1 MLLVTYGHSA
11 KIDTYLYLNRIRLFF
26 LVIKNIGFTNF
37 AVNLAV
43 LDTMSIS
50 SRVIYLDSNATTPV
64 MPLALEAARA
74 VMEDDYGNPSS
85 VHSSGLQA
93 KAVME
98 QARKTASDL
107 IGCSEGKLLFVSGA
121 TEGIQ
126 TAVFSAL
133 LALRDRQARGESLA
147 TDLLYGATEH
157 KAVPESLHHWNTV
170 LKLNF
175 RIIPIPVDHAGR
187 HDLQFLERHLPQA
200 GLVCTM
206 AANNETG
213 VITDLIAIEKLLKDS
228 PAYWLVDGVQAL
240 GKLPLKLNQH
250 RIDYSLFSGHK
261 LYAPKGIGMLYVHK
275 NAPFTPLLAGGG
287 QESSLRSGT
296 ENVSGIA
303 ALGAVLQALSD
314 GVSFRDH
321 ATLSRFR
328 LQLLE
333 AMREAFPGLILN
345 ASLEESLPTTLNFSV
360 PGLTSKEILDLFDAA
375 DVRVSAGSA
384 CSAAKAQPSFVLQAM
399 SLPEWQAASAV
410 RVSFGPATTQEYID
424 EACKRVRVCGEALRK
439 TCMVTGDIEPLPANG
454 VMQLSFGAACTWM
467 IASAATKEC
476 IVIDPLPELIERIAK
491 YMRCQHY
498 VIKAILSTQ
507 SHDAQPQHSQAL
519 IQLLSDAYTG
529 PSTNTLVGERLNLG
543 DKQIQGLSVNTQKG
557 KRNIY
562 LYGDSN
568 MPAEFVFT
576 GDIMHDGMLSSDE
589 RDQLAHHITN
599 LSLLCAAYDFDK
611 QLVTRLEVPC
621 DCNIESVTIPSSD
634 LQAFL
639 TAHPGTVMVDVR
651 EPYEQQ
657 LSHFEVPADT
667 QVRHVPLSR
676 LANGLSEWLKES
688 ELGPTPLLF
697 FCRTGGRS
705 SQAVQ
710 CLRRLGYE
718 QAWHIAGGLAL
729 WQH

>member
-1 MLLVTYGHSA
+1 
-11 KIDTYLYLNRIRLFF
+11 
-26 LVIKNIGFTNF
+26 
-37 AVNLAV
+37 
-43 LDTMSIS
+43 MSNYS

-98 QARKTASDL
+98 HARKTACDL
-107 IGCSEGKLLFVSGA
+107 LGCSEGKLLFVSGA

-133 LALRDRQARGESLA
+133 LALREKKARGENIG

-157 KAVPESLHHWNTV
+157 KAVPESLHHWNSV
-170 LKLNF
+170 LNLNF
-175 RIIPIPVDHAGR
+175 RVIAMPVDSAGR
-187 HDLQFLERHLPQA
+187 HDLNFLADHIATA

-213 VITDLIAIEKLLKDS
+213 VITKLDEIEKLLKNS
-228 PAYWLVDGVQAL
+228 AAYWMVDGVQAL

-275 NAPFTPLLAGGG
+275 DAPFTPLLAGGG

-303 ALGAVLQALSD
+303 ALGAVMEALGD
-314 GVSFRDH
+314 GHTFRDH
-321 ATLSRFR
+321 DTLHRFR

-333 AMREAFPGLILN
+333 AMKDAFPGLILN
-345 ASLEESLPTTLNFSV
+345 APLEETLPTTLNFSV

-424 EACKRVRVCGEALRK
+424 EACKRVRVCGDALRK
-439 TCMVTGDIEPLPANG
+439 TCMVTGDIEPLPADG
-454 VMQLSFGAACTWM
+454 VIQLSFGSSCTWI
-467 IASAATKEC
+467 IADAKTKQC
-476 IVIDPLPELIERIAK
+476 CVIDPLPELNERIAK

-498 VIKAILSTQ
+498 QVKAVLSTN
-507 SHDAQPQHSQAL
+507 SHDGQSIHSK
-519 IQLLSDAYTG
+519 QLESL
-529 PSTNTLVGERLNLG
+529 LG
-543 DKQIQGLSVNTQKG
+543 DYLLTTANARDADGFFVDQVININAKECSVMQLGDASLRRITIQGLAKSFSL
-557 KRNIY
+557 Y
-562 LYGDSN
+562 LYTHLNQESTFAFCGDALN
-568 MPAEFVFT
+568 E
-576 GDIMHDGMLSSDE
+576 GMD
-589 RDQLAHHITN
+589 DHAN
-599 LSLLCAAYDFDK
+599 LSILTKELSENTLLCAAHDPEK
-611 QLVTRLEVPC
+611 LLVTRLAPSTPCCLEEVT
-621 DCNIESVTIPSSD
+621 VPSTD
-634 LQAFL
+634 LGRFL
-639 TAHPGTVMVDVR
+639 EKHPGTTMIDVR

-657 LSHFEVPADT
+657 LSHFDVPAGT
-667 QVRHVPLSR
+667 EVIHMPLSR
-676 LANGLSEWLKES
+676 LANGINHWMSRTEKE
-688 ELGPTPLLF
+688 GPLLF

-710 CLRRLGYE
+710 CLRRLGHKN
-718 QAWHIAGGLAL
+718 AWHIAGGLAL

>member
-1 MLLVTYGHSA
+1 
-11 KIDTYLYLNRIRLFF
+11 
-26 LVIKNIGFTNF
+26 
-37 AVNLAV
+37 
-43 LDTMSIS
+43 MSIS
-50 SRVIYLDSNATTPV
+50 TRVIYLDSNATTPV

-98 QARKTASDL
+98 QARATACEL
-107 IGCSEGKLLFVSGA
+107 LGCSEGKLLFVSGA

-133 LALRDRQARGESLA
+133 LALREKQARGEKVG

-157 KAVPESLHHWNTV
+157 KAVPESLHHWNNV
-170 LKLNF
+170 LKLDF
-175 RIIPIPVDHAGR
+175 RIIAIPVDHAGR
-187 HDLQFLERHLPQA
+187 HDLKFIKDHIDDA
-200 GLVCTM
+200 GLICTM

-213 VITDLIAIEKLLKDS
+213 VITDLAGIESLIQPS

-261 LYAPKGIGMLYVHK
+261 LYAPKGIGMLYVR
-275 NAPFTPLLAGGG
+275 NGAPFTPLLAGGG

-303 ALGAVLQALSD
+303 ALGAVMQALSD
-314 GVSFRDH
+314 GISFRDH

-328 LQLLE
+328 LQLLD
-333 AMREAFPGLILN
+333 AMRDAFPGLILN

-399 SLPEWQAASAV
+399 ALPEWQAASAV

-424 EACKRVRVCGEALRK
+424 EACKRVRVCGDALRK
-439 TCMVTGDIEPLPANG
+439 TCMVTGDIEPLPAEG
-454 VMQLSFGAACTWM
+454 VMQLSFGAACTWI
-467 IASAATKEC
+467 IANAATKEC
-476 IVIDPLPELIERIAK
+476 VVIDPLPELIERIAK

-498 VIKAILSTQ
+498 SVKAVLATNSHAQQENHNNALIKLLADTYSGEK
-507 SHDAQPQHSQAL
+507 SHDGS
-519 IQLLSDAYTG
+519 G
-529 PSTNTLVGERLNLG
+529 F
-543 DKQIQGLSVNTQKG
+543 
-557 KRNIY
+557 
-562 LYGDSN
+562 YGDSN
-568 MPAEFVFT
+568 SPEANLQNGYLMLGEMRIKKLACQLQSGTNFVYLY
-576 GDIMHDGMLSSDE
+576 GSSDSQIQFAFCGDVLSDSE
-589 RDQLAHHITN
+589 LSAEQKLEIKNQFSKHTLICVAH
-599 LSLLCAAYDFDK
+599 DFDK
-611 QLVTRLEVPC
+611 QLVSRLDAPQEC
-621 DCNIESVTIPSSD
+621 KLEEVTIPSSG
-634 LQAFL
+634 LNEFL
-639 TAHPGTVMVDVR
+639 RAHPGTVMVDVR

-657 LSHFEVPADT
+657 LSHFDVPAGT
-667 QVRHVPLSR
+667 EVLHVPLSR
-676 LANGLSEWLKES
+676 LANGVDRWLRSDDTEKA
-688 ELGPTPLLF
+688 PLLF

-710 CLRRLGYE
+710 CLRRLGYAD
-718 QAWHIAGGLAL
+718 AWHIAGGLAL

>member
-1 MLLVTYGHSA
+1 
-11 KIDTYLYLNRIRLFF
+11 
-26 LVIKNIGFTNF
+26 
-37 AVNLAV
+37 
-43 LDTMSIS
+43 MSIS
-50 SRVIYLDSNATTPV
+50 TRVIYLDSNATTPV

-98 QARKTASDL
+98 QARATACEL
-107 IGCSEGKLLFVSGA
+107 LGCSEGKLLFVSGA

-133 LALRDRQARGESLA
+133 LALREKQAGGEKIG

-157 KAVPESLHHWNTV
+157 KAVPESLHHWNSV
-170 LKLNF
+170 LKLGF
-175 RIIPIPVDHAGR
+175 RIIAIPVDHAGR
-187 HDLQFLERHLPQA
+187 HDLKFIKDHIDDA
-200 GLVCTM
+200 GLICTM

-213 VITDLIAIEKLLKDS
+213 VITDLVGIESLIQHS
-228 PAYWLVDGVQAL
+228 PAFWLVDGVQAL

-261 LYAPKGIGMLYVHK
+261 LYAPKGIGMLYVR
-275 NAPFTPLLAGGG
+275 NGAPFTPLLAGGG

-303 ALGAVLQALSD
+303 ALGAVMQALSD
-314 GVSFRDH
+314 GTSFRDH

-328 LQLLE
+328 LQLLD
-333 AMREAFPGLILN
+333 AMRDAFPGLILN

-399 SLPEWQAASAV
+399 ALPEWQAASAV
-410 RVSFGPATTQEYID
+410 RVSFGPATTQDYID
-424 EACKRVRVCGEALRK
+424 EACKRVRVCGDALRK
-439 TCMVTGDIEPLPANG
+439 TCMVTGDIEPLPAEG
-454 VMQLSFGAACTWM
+454 VMQLSFGAACTWI
-467 IASAATKEC
+467 IANAATKEC
-476 IVIDPLPELIERIAK
+476 VVIDPLPELIERIAK

-498 VIKAILSTQ
+498 SVKAVLATN
-507 SHDAQPQHSQAL
+507 SHAQQEDHNTAL
-519 IQLLSDAYTG
+519 IKLLADAY
-529 PSTNTLVGERLNLG
+529 SGENG
-543 DKQIQGLSVNTQKG
+543 HNGSGFYSDSNSPSVNLQNGYLMLGEMRIKKLACQLQSGTHFV
-557 KRNIY
+557 Y
-562 LYGDSN
+562 LYGASDSQIQF
-568 MPAEFVFT
+568 AFC
-576 GDIMHDGMLSSDE
+576 GDVLSNPELSSE
-589 RDQLAHHITN
+589 QMLEIKNQFSKHTLICVAH
-599 LSLLCAAYDFDK
+599 DFDK
-611 QLVTRLEVPC
+611 QLVSRLETPQEC
-621 DCNIESVTIPSSD
+621 KLEEVTIPSSG
-634 LQAFL
+634 LNEFL
-639 TAHPGTVMVDVR
+639 RAHPGTVMVDVR

-657 LSHFEVPADT
+657 LSHFDVPAGT
-667 QVRHVPLSR
+667 EVLHVPLSR
-676 LANGLSEWLKES
+676 LANGVDRWLRSDDNEK
-688 ELGPTPLLF
+688 TPLLF

-710 CLRRLGYE
+710 CLRRLGYAE
-718 QAWHIAGGLAL
+718 AWHIAGGLAL

>member
-1 MLLVTYGHSA
+1 
-11 KIDTYLYLNRIRLFF
+11 
-26 LVIKNIGFTNF
+26 
-37 AVNLAV
+37 
-43 LDTMSIS
+43 MSIS

-98 QARKTASDL
+98 QARATACDL
-107 IGCSEGKLLFVSGA
+107 LGCSEGKLLFVSGA

-133 LALRDRQARGESLA
+133 LALREKQAQDEKVG

-170 LKLNF
+170 LNLNF
-175 RIIPIPVDHAGR
+175 RILAIPVDNAGR
-187 HDLQFLERHLPQA
+187 HDLKFIEEHIQDA
-200 GLVCTM
+200 GLICTM

-213 VITDLIAIEKLLKDS
+213 VITDLVSIENLIKDS

-275 NAPFTPLLAGGG
+275 DAPFTPLLAGGG

-303 ALGAVLQALSD
+303 ALGAVMKALGD
-314 GVSFRDH
+314 GISFRDH
-321 ATLSRFR
+321 ATLSRYR

-333 AMREAFPGLILN
+333 AMRDAFPGLILN

-399 SLPEWQAASAV
+399 ALPEWQAASAV
-410 RVSFGPATTQEYID
+410 RVSFGPATTQDYID

-439 TCMVTGDIEPLPANG
+439 TCMVTGDIEPLPADG
-454 VMQLSFGAACTWM
+454 VMQLSFGAACTWI
-467 IASAATKEC
+467 IANAATKEC
-476 IVIDPLPELIERIAK
+476 VVIDPLPELIERIAK

-498 VIKAILSTQ
+498 SVKAVLATNSHPQQDLHNSSLIK
-507 SHDAQPQHSQAL
+507 
-519 IQLLSDAYTG
+519 LLADAYSG
-529 PSTNTLVGERLNLG
+529 AQNDDPSGFYTDSNSSSLESSEKYLSLG
-543 DKQIQGLSVNTQKG
+543 KMKIRKLDSQLQTETHFV
-557 KRNIY
+557 Y
-562 LYGDSN
+562 LYGSTESQIQFAFCGDVLRNERLSN
-568 MPAEFVFT
+568 EQRS
-576 GDIMHDGMLSSDE
+576 DIENQFSKHTLICVAHDFE
-589 RDQLAHHITN
+589 
-599 LSLLCAAYDFDK
+599 K
-611 QLVTRLEVPC
+611 QLVSRLESSQEC
-621 DCNIESVTIPSSD
+621 KLEDVTIPSSG
-634 LQAFL
+634 LNEFL
-639 TAHPGTVMVDVR
+639 RTHPGTVMVDVR

-657 LSHFEVPADT
+657 LSHFDVPAGT
-667 QVRHVPLSR
+667 EVLHVPLSR
-676 LANGLSEWLKES
+676 LANGVDRWLRTEDHAKA
-688 ELGPTPLLF
+688 PLLF

-710 CLRRLGYE
+710 CLRRLGYAN
-718 QAWHIAGGLAL
+718 AWHIAGGLAL

>member
-1 MLLVTYGHSA
+1 
-11 KIDTYLYLNRIRLFF
+11 
-26 LVIKNIGFTNF
+26 
-37 AVNLAV
+37 
-43 LDTMSIS
+43 MSNYS

-98 QARKTASDL
+98 KARKTACEL
-107 IGCSEGKLLFVSGA
+107 LGCSEGKLLFVSGA

-133 LALRDRQARGESLA
+133 LALRDKKSRGKNIG

-170 LKLNF
+170 LNLNF
-175 RIIPIPVDHAGR
+175 RVIAIPVDSAGR
-187 HDLQFLERHLPQA
+187 HDLDFLANHIANA

-213 VITDLIAIEKLLKDS
+213 VITKLDEIEKLLKNS
-228 PAYWLVDGVQAL
+228 SAYWMVDGVQAL

-275 NAPFTPLLAGGG
+275 DAPFTPLRAGGG
-287 QESSLRSGT
+287 QEGSLRSGT

-303 ALGAVLQALSD
+303 ALGAVMEALTD
-314 GVSFRDH
+314 GKTFRDH
-321 ATLSRFR
+321 ATLHHFR

-333 AMREAFPGLILN
+333 AMQEAFPGLILN
-345 ASLEESLPTTLNFSV
+345 APLEETLPTTLNFSV

-410 RVSFGPATTQEYID
+410 RVSFGPATTQDYID

-439 TCMVTGDIEPLPANG
+439 TCMVTGDIEPLPADG
-454 VMQLSFGAACTWM
+454 VIQLSFGSSCTWI
-467 IASAATKEC
+467 IADAKAKQC
-476 IVIDPLPELIERIAK
+476 CVIDPLPELNERIAK

-498 VIKAILSTQ
+498 KVKAVLSTN
-507 SHDAQPQHSQAL
+507 SHDEQSIYSAQLRKLLLENAL
-519 IQLLSDAYTG
+519 DAGCEFDADGYFNDSVATYHDHQYPVLS
-529 PSTNTLVGERLNLG
+529 LG
-543 DKQIQGLSVNTQKG
+543 DQYLRRLKVTGATKSYNIFIVNSHVAKQDPTFAFC
-557 KRNIY
+557 
-562 LYGDSN
+562 GDALEEGAIDADSREALR
-568 MPAEFVFT
+568 AELT
-576 GDIMHDGMLSSDE
+576 EH
-589 RDQLAHHITN
+589 T
-599 LSLLCAAYDFDK
+599 LLCAAHDPDK
-611 QLVTRLEVPC
+611 LLVTRLAESAPCCLEEVTVPPH
-621 DCNIESVTIPSSD
+621 E
-634 LQAFL
+634 LKHFL
-639 TAHPGTVMVDVR
+639 RDHPGTTMIDVR

-657 LSHFEVPADT
+657 LSHFEVPEGT
-667 QVRHVPLSR
+667 EVIHMPLSR
-676 LANGLSEWLKES
+676 LANGAHSWLQQAEAK
-688 ELGPTPLLF
+688 TPLLF

-710 CLRRLGYE
+710 CLRRLGY
-718 QAWHIAGGLAL
+718 QDAWHVAGGLAL

>member
-1 MLLVTYGHSA
+1 MSTY
-11 KIDTYLYLNRIRLFF
+11 
-26 LVIKNIGFTNF
+26 
-37 AVNLAV
+37 
-43 LDTMSIS
+43 S

-98 QARKTASDL
+98 NARKTACEL
-107 IGCSEGKLLFVSGA
+107 LGCSDGKLLFVSGA

-133 LALRDRQARGESLA
+133 LALRDRKARGEDIG

-170 LKLNF
+170 LNLNF
-175 RIIPIPVDHAGR
+175 RVIAIPVDSVGR
-187 HDLQFLERHLPQA
+187 HDLTFLEQHIKTA

-213 VITDLIAIEKLLKDS
+213 VITKLDEIEKLLKDS
-228 PAYWLVDGVQAL
+228 AAYWMVDGVQAL

-275 NAPFTPLLAGGG
+275 DAPFTPLLAGGG
-287 QESSLRSGT
+287 QEGSLRSGT

-303 ALGAVLQALSD
+303 ALGAVMQALSD
-314 GVSFRDH
+314 GVTFRDH
-321 ATLSRFR
+321 ASLHRFR

-333 AMREAFPGLILN
+333 AMKEAFPGLILN
-345 ASLEESLPTTLNFSV
+345 APLEDTLPTTLNFSV

-439 TCMVTGDIEPLPANG
+439 TCMVTGDIEPLPADG
-454 VMQLSFGAACTWM
+454 VIQLSFGSACTWI
-467 IASAATKEC
+467 IADAESKQC
-476 IVIDPLPELIERIAK
+476 CVIDPLPELNERIAK

-498 VIKAILSTQ
+498 KVKAILSTA
-507 SHDAQPQHSQAL
+507 SHDHQVGHSAQLRSLLGEYFAADEANMLRSQDAFGFFSDLELTRNNQVIKAL
-519 IQLLSDAYTG
+519 SLGRQYVQQLHIRTEGNQASQTFTVY
-529 PSTNTLVGERLNLG
+529 LVGTGASNSNPDFAFCGDLVIACQGNIEGVRNLR
-543 DKQIQGLSVNTQKG
+543 DYISDQTLICSAHDPEKLLVSRMQ
-557 KRNIY
+557 
-562 LYGDSN
+562 
-568 MPAEFVFT
+568 PAEP
-576 GDIMHDGMLSSDE
+576 
-589 RDQLAHHITN
+589 
-599 LSLLCAAYDFDK
+599 CC
-611 QLVTRLEVPC
+611 LE
-621 DCNIESVTIPSSD
+621 EVTIPSHE
-634 LQAFL
+634 LETFL
-639 TAHPGTVMVDVR
+639 HDHPNTVMIDVR

-657 LSHFEVPADT
+657 LSHFDVPPGT
-667 QVRHVPLSR
+667 RVVHVPLSR
-676 LANGLSEWLKES
+676 LANGVKQWLQGSQNDE
-688 ELGPTPLLF
+688 TLLF

-710 CLRRLGYE
+710 CLRRLGY
-718 QAWHIAGGLAL
+718 QNAWHVAGGLAL

>member
-1 MLLVTYGHSA
+1 
-11 KIDTYLYLNRIRLFF
+11 
-26 LVIKNIGFTNF
+26 
-37 AVNLAV
+37 
-43 LDTMSIS
+43 MSIS

-93 KAVME
+93 KAVMD
-98 QARKTASDL
+98 QARKTACDL
-107 IGCSEGKLLFVSGA
+107 LGASEGKLLFVSGA

-133 LALRDRQARGESLA
+133 LALRDRQSKGETVA

-170 LKLNF
+170 LNLDF
-175 RIIPIPVDHAGR
+175 RIMAIPVDQAGR
-187 HDLQFLERHLPQA
+187 HDLEFLKQHIPNA

-213 VITDLIAIEKLLKDS
+213 VITDLVAIENLLKDS

-275 NAPFTPLLAGGG
+275 DAPFTPLLAGGG

-303 ALGAVLQALSD
+303 ALGAVMQALND

-321 ATLSRFR
+321 ATLTRFR
-328 LQLLE
+328 LQLLD
-333 AMREAFPGLILN
+333 AMRDAFPGLILN

-439 TCMVTGDIEPLPANG
+439 TCMVTGDIEPLPADG
-454 VMQLSFGAACTWM
+454 LMQLTFGAACTWI

-476 IVIDPLPELIERIAK
+476 VVIDPLPELIERIAK

-498 VIKAILSTQ
+498 TVKAILSTRSHVNQ
-507 SHDAQPQHSQAL
+507 SQHNQSL
-519 IQLLSDAYTG
+519 IQLLGEGFVGKASDGDGFYADSIDTTG
-529 PSTNTLVGERLNLG
+529 SPCLQLG
-543 DKQIQGLSVNTQKG
+543 DKELLQITVQVNQEE
-557 KRNIY
+557 RCVY
-562 LYGDSN
+562 LYGDLESGVQF
-568 MPAEFVFT
+568 AFI
-576 GDIMHDGMLSSDE
+576 GDLMQDE
-589 RDQLAHHITN
+589 RVDSDQL
-599 LSLLCAAYDFDK
+599 LSVRQQLSPSSLLCAAHDFDK
-611 QLVTRLEVPC
+611 QLVTRLEAPC
-621 DCNIESVTIPSSD
+621 VCNLDDVTIPSSGLHD
-634 LQAFL
+634 FL
-639 TAHPGTVMVDVR
+639 KSHPKAIMVDVR

-657 LSHFEVPADT
+657 LSHFDVPEGTEVL
-667 QVRHVPLSR
+667 HVPLSR
-676 LANGLSEWLKES
+676 LANGVDRWLRSSAEEKAD
-688 ELGPTPLLF
+688 LLF

-710 CLRRLGYE
+710 CLRRLGYD